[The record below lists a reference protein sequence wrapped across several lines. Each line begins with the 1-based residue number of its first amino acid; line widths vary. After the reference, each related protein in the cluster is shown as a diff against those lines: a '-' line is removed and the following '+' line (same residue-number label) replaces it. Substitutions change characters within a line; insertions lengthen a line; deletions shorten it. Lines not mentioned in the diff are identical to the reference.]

1 MWKKKLDQR
10 LLLLV
15 HSLGFSAIG
24 GAIFL
29 QILTFYDIA
38 NRGYFLAVEN
48 NKAIL
53 ATELVLTAFTL
64 VYFVY
69 LYQRFVRSMR

>member
-1 MWKKKLDQR
+1 MFKKKIDQR
-10 LLLLV
+10 LLILV
-15 HSLGFSAIG
+15 HTLGFSTIG

-53 ATELVLTAFTL
+53 VIELVLTAFSL
-64 VYFVY
+64 LYFIY
-69 LYQRFVRSMR
+69 LYQHFIRSMK